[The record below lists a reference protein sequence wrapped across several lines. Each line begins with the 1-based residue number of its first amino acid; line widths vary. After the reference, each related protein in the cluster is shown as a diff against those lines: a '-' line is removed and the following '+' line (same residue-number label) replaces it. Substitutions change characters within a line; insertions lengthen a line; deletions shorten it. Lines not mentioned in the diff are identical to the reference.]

1 MDAQWYVWTISH
13 QRHKRVKE
21 FLENLVGVVEYFYPT
36 SIKEYT
42 TKSGRKT
49 KDVPLFS
56 NYIFIKYKPDGALQS
71 RISDC
76 RWIKD
81 YVGMCSQQEMK
92 DVLVLSKK
100 KYEDLVQTSEVE
112 TGRNYK
118 LVGTPF
124 RGMTCTV
131 VDIDGDKLVVSVELF
146 GSGRLVKCLVND
158 IDLEGNING

>member
-1 MDAQWYVWTISH
+1 MAEWHVWTINQ

-21 FLENLVGVVEYFYPT
+21 FLENLVEVVEYFYPT
-36 SIKEYT
+36 VIKEYN

-56 NYIFIKYKPDGALQS
+56 NYIFVKYKDNVLLQS

-76 RWIKD
+76 QWIKD
-81 YVGMCSQQEMK
+81 YVGTCSQQEMK

-100 KYEDLVQTSEVE
+100 KYEDLVPTSEAQK
-112 TGRNYK
+112 GCSYK
-118 LVGTPF
+118 LIGTPF
-124 RGMTCTV
+124 RDMTCTI

-146 GSGRLVKCLVND
+146 GSGRLIKCSVND
-158 IDLEGNING
+158 IDLEGKING